1 MTCLCT
7 LLPQNIDFM
16 PTILSRFDMI
26 FIIKDEH
33 NVQKD
38 MVWCGK
44 RLLHSKCLSSRFS
57 HPISPPPPSPAPGQ
71 ACPARPPQC
80 SSDAGGRHGGRRTEP
95 ASTQEVHRILQKVRR
110 RRPKSHST
118 HVLSKSYSSQG
129 VCVFSTL
136 PSSFS
141 LYSSTLL
148 PPCSKCGPRLSAQS
162 AEKLA
167 NRYVSMRTVT
177 RQHEK
182 ESSQRI
188 SIPITVRF
196 AAVVNS

>member
-1 MTCLCT
+1 MWRETAAQQVCRAGSLIPS
-7 LLPQNIDFM
+7 LLP
-16 PTILSRFDMI
+16 
-26 FIIKDEH
+26 
-33 NVQKD
+33 
-38 MVWCGK
+38 
-44 RLLHSKCLSSRFS
+44 
-57 HPISPPPPSPAPGQ
+57 
-71 ACPARPPQC
+71 PPQLL
-80 SSDAGGRHGGRRTEP
+80 AKHVLHVHLN
-95 ASTQEVHRILQKVRR
+95 ALQTQEEDTVEGELSLPLLKKYIAFCRR
-110 RRPKSHST
+110 YVGEDPNPTLHMYYLNHIQAK
-118 HVLSKSYSSQG
+118 
-129 VCVFSTL
+129 VCVFSSL